1 MPIRVLICDDSAVMR
16 ALLTDIIGREPDME
30 VVGTAAD
37 ALVARE
43 LIRSREPDVLTLDV
57 EMPQMDG
64 LDFLGRLMRLHPM
77 AVVMISNL
85 TERGSDAS
93 LRALELGAL
102 EIVGKPRARSAE
114 ALAEY
119 AGQLVERIRAAHQ
132 AWMRMGGRALATVP
146 RVVPVPGGATAMR
159 IEPPPQPRPPAGG
172 ATVRAGSRIIFIG
185 ASTGGTE
192 AIKEVLLGLPANS
205 PPILIVQHMPEMFT
219 ASFARRLDGMAAM
232 RVKEAEAGDRVLPG
246 TAYLAPGHSHL
257 SIRRVGTGYQCELA
271 RSEPV
276 NRHRPAVD
284 VLFRS
289 AADQVGAA
297 AIGVL
302 LTGMGK
308 DGAAGLRQMRDAGG
322 WTIAQDQD
330 SCVVYGMPREAVALG
345 AVHQVLPLRE
355 IAAGLLQRM
364 SGLS

>member
-16 ALLTDIIGREPDME
+16 ALLADIIGREPGME

-43 LIRSREPDVLTLDV
+43 MIRSREPDVLTLDV

-64 LDFLGRLMRLHPM
+64 LAFLERLMRLHPM
-77 AVVMISNL
+77 AVVMISSF

-102 EIVGKPRARSAE
+102 EIVGKPAARSPE

-132 AWMRMGGRALATVP
+132 AWERMRTAARP
-146 RVVPVPGGATAMR
+146 RPLVRPIV
-159 IEPPPQPRPPAGG
+159 PPPVAALSAVRSDAASRSAGG
-172 ATVRAGSRIIFIG
+172 RIIFIG

-192 AIKEVLLGLPANS
+192 AIKEVLQRLPAAT

-219 ASFARRLDGMAAM
+219 TSFARRLDGLSAM
-232 RVKEAEAGDRVLPG
+232 RVKEADSGERIVPG
-246 TAYLAPGHSHL
+246 TVYIAPGHSHL

-289 AADQVGAA
+289 AAEQVGAA
-297 AIGVL
+297 AVGVL

-308 DGAAGLRQMRDAGG
+308 DGAAGLRQMRDAGA
-322 WTIAQDQD
+322 WTIAQDQE
-330 SCVVYGMPREAVALG
+330 SCVVYGMPREAAALG
-345 AVHQVLPLRE
+345 AAVQVLPLSE
-355 IAAGLLQRM
+355 IAASVLQHAV
-364 SGLS
+364 GA